1 MYPAVKPCN
10 LYSLHLYHELD
21 ILFDIQFQNIF
32 TFDEKYIR
40 MVGYKLSDST
50 YIVNENGYNITIEY
64 TCPKEV
70 INTGMEYLQ
79 QIYKNTIPVQSS
91 YSSPVQWNPVQYK
104 PELI

>member
-70 INTGMEYLQ
+70 INTGMEYVQ
-79 QIYKNTIPVQSS
+79 QIYKNISKVSDS
-91 YSSPVQWNPVQYK
+91 RPVQWNPVQYK